1 MVHSELL
8 QIGRLP
14 PPNKLYLSTANFVSR
29 RLTFTWSPV
38 APDCPAIHYNILASN
53 CGSCPTTTNHTT
65 VTCTD
70 VPINQSTCT
79 FAVQTVLCGNLIGNL
94 SDPINTTILPERRN
108 TDTCTNT
115 AYVVATRFLAVAL
128 VTSVVV
134 FVTII
139 VIILKRSKEKI
150 KAALD
155 LQQTSR
161 AERSTHMETMYED
174 VTGPVPSVGAINTQ
188 DNVAYGHTKT
198 PIIDNTCM

>member
-8 QIGRLP
+8 QIGRLLS
-14 PPNKLYLSTANFVSR
+14 PNKLYLSIANFVSR
-29 RLTFTWSPV
+29 RLTFTWIPV

-53 CGSCPTTTNHTT
+53 CGICPTTTNHAT

-70 VPINQSTCT
+70 VPISQSTCT

-94 SDPINTTILPERRN
+94 SDPINTTTLPERRN

-115 AYVVATRFLAVAL
+115 AYVVATSFLAVAL

-139 VIILKRSKEKI
+139 IVIILERSKTKI

-155 LQQTSR
+155 L
-161 AERSTHMETMYED
+161 
-174 VTGPVPSVGAINTQ
+174 
-188 DNVAYGHTKT
+188 
-198 PIIDNTCM
+198 